1 MSLKKYV
8 IRPFET
14 IQEKTLLVIGI
25 LFILIS
31 SPFAF
36 LTNSRF
42 DGVIDMHTGSNVLW
56 YQPLIDNIVNTICL
70 TVLLYLLSLLLPTKA
85 RIIDILNVALIS
97 RIPLYFTLFTNI
109 GGINQETGEYLL
121 ANISD
126 PTALANLPILNLIIL
141 GLGAILSLIALVLMG
156 VLIYQGY
163 KTATNSK
170 KLSHNILLVPAV
182 LIAEVIS
189 KYLTYQY

>member
-1 MSLKKYV
+1 MSLKKYF

-25 LFILIS
+25 LFILFS
-31 SPFAF
+31 SLFAF
-36 LTNSRF
+36 ITNSRF
-42 DGVIDMHTGSNVLW
+42 DGVIDMHTGSNVYW
-56 YQPLIDNIVNTICL
+56 YQPLIDNIVNTLCL

-97 RIPLYFTLFTNI
+97 RIPLYFTLVTNI
-109 GGINQETGEYLL
+109 GGINQETGEYLV

-126 PTALANLPILNLIIL
+126 PTALANLPILNLIVL
-141 GLGAILSLIALVLMG
+141 GLSGILSLIALVIMG
-156 VLIYQGY
+156 ISIYQGY

-170 KLSHNILLVPAV
+170 KLSHSILLVPTV
-182 LIAEVIS
+182 LVAEVIS